1 MVDEGK
7 MNPEHR
13 PKGQHEKVSGRA
25 CAEQGL
31 HILAKPIGPLCNL
44 NCDYCFYLEKK
55 VLFGADEH
63 YRMSDEVLSTFITQY
78 IATQPTPAVEF
89 VWQGGEPTLLGLEF
103 FKKVVALQQPF
114 AGTKTITNSLQ
125 TNGTLLDD
133 AWCRFLKKH
142 NFMVG
147 ISLDGPREI
156 HNRYRR
162 NRQGKGSFDAVMHG
176 LKLLQKHGVE
186 YNVMASVARETAAKP
201 LEVYRFFKN
210 AGVEFVQFT
219 PVVERFADEQTA
231 QLGLKLAPPAALD
244 RLMDHPL
251 VTEWSVA
258 PEEYGDFLI
267 AIFEEWVRNDV
278 GTVFIMNFEWA
289 INAWIGNP
297 SPVCVHAKQC
307 GRSLAIEHDGS
318 VYACDHCVYPQFRLG
333 NILTDTLPGMVEKSL
348 QTQFGISKETALPQS
363 CKECD
368 VLAACQ
374 GGCLKQRFARTSN
387 NEPGLHYLCAGY
399 KKFFRHIPRY
409 LGIITQ
415 LLENELPVSLVMDA
429 LKGPLAISINK
440 KSHTIDEQEE
450 MR

>member
-1 MVDEGK
+1 M
-7 MNPEHR
+7 
-13 PKGQHEKVSGRA
+13 GQHEKDAGIE

-44 NCDYCFYLEKK
+44 NCEYCFYLEKQ

-63 YRMSDEVLSTFITQY
+63 YRMSDEILSTFITQY
-78 IATQPTPAVEF
+78 ITTQTTPAVEF
-89 VWQGGEPTLLGLEF
+89 VWQGGEPTMLGLEF

-114 AGTKTITNSLQ
+114 VGTKTITNALQ

-133 AWCRFLKKH
+133 AWCRFLKRH

-162 NRQGKGSFDAVMHG
+162 NRQGKGSFDAVMRG

-186 YNVMASVARETAAKP
+186 YNVMVSVARETAFQP
-201 LEVYRFFKN
+201 LEVYRFFRD
-210 AGVEFVQFT
+210 AGVEFIQFT
-219 PVVERFADEQTA
+219 PVVERLADQQSA
-231 QLGLKLAPPAALD
+231 QLGLRLAAPASLD
-244 RLMDHPL
+244 RLEVQTK
-251 VTEWSVA
+251 VTEWSVL

-278 GTVFIMNFEWA
+278 GSVFVMNFEWA

-307 GRSLAIEHDGS
+307 GRSLVIEHDGS
-318 VYACDHCVYPQFRLG
+318 LYACDHCVYPQYRLG
-333 NILTDTLPGMVEKSL
+333 NILADTLPAVVAKSL
-348 QTQFGISKETALPQS
+348 NTQFGISKETALPRL
-363 CKECD
+363 CRECE

-374 GGCLKQRFARTSN
+374 GGCPNHRFTSTFDDQ
-387 NEPGLHYLCAGY
+387 PGLHYLCPGY
-399 KKFFRHIPRY
+399 KKFFHHIPRY
-409 LGIITQ
+409 LGIMTQ
-415 LLENELPVSLVMDA
+415 LLENGLPVNLVMDA
-429 LKGPLAISINK
+429 LKGPLAISINP
-440 KSHTIDEQEE
+440 
-450 MR
+450 